1 MNVHIYKGAVGK
13 SVIFEELLM
22 KKNTLGFVY
31 FKEDRPHPRHI
42 GGVYMV
48 PYDLVKAEE
57 FIEYLT
63 ELLTDKITYV
73 IIYTNCTEAENQKLK
88 DVLTEYKDCRTVI
101 LMCKED

>member
-13 SVIFEELLM
+13 SVVFEELLM
-22 KKNTLGFVY
+22 KKDTLGFVY
-31 FKEDRPHPRHI
+31 FKENRPHPRHI

-57 FIEYLT
+57 FMECLM
-63 ELLTDKITYV
+63 ELLTDKIEYV
-73 IIYTNCTEAENQKLK
+73 IIYTNCTEAENQELK
-88 DVLTEYKDCRTVI
+88 DVLTEYKDYRTVI

>member
-13 SVIFEELLM
+13 SMIFEELLM
-22 KKNTLGFVY
+22 KKDTLGFVY
-31 FKEDRPHPRHI
+31 FKENRPHPRHI

-57 FIEYLT
+57 FMECLA
-63 ELLTDKITYV
+63 ELLTGKIEYV
-73 IIYTNCTEAENQKLK
+73 IIYTNCTEVENQELK
-88 DVLTEYKDCRTVI
+88 DVLTEYKDYRTVI